1 MAKQQQLQLKVP
13 EVVDNP
19 DGWGPPDDHRAL
31 QSQLQNVPYAPF
43 NKGEK
48 LGRAS
53 DWTRNVPARYAG
65 YGRGGGGGND
75 YGVFDYFFDE
85 ADEESFR
92 LVDGKPPPRPKFGP
106 RWRFQQK
113 PQLPQRKDEEEAR
126 RREAEKERQRR
137 DKFYNQNRNM
147 QRRESATS
155 KSSVD
160 IQPDWAVLEQIPFST
175 FAKLNFH
182 VGEAEDL
189 ALCGALEFYDKT
201 YDRVTSKSERRLER
215 FKNRNFFKVTTTD
228 DPVIRRLASEDMATV
243 FATDSILATL
253 MCAPRSVY
261 SWDIVVQRVGNKLF
275 FDKRDGSQLDMLTV
289 HETAQESLPES
300 KDDINSAQSLSVEAT
315 FINQNFSQ
323 QVCNIPPALNFPF
336 QLLWCHVS
344 LVASLSMCC
353 NLVEQPPS
361 VHHRLE
367 LGQLLSFVL

>member
-19 DGWGPPDDHRAL
+19 GGWGPPDDHRAL

-53 DWTRNVPARYAG
+53 DWTRNVPVRYAG
-65 YGRGGGGGND
+65 YGRGGGGGNE

-182 VGEAEDL
+182 VEDAEDL

-243 FATDSILATL
+243 FATD
-253 MCAPRSVY
+253 RKSV
-261 SWDIVVQRVGNKLF
+261 V
-275 FDKRDGSQLDMLTV
+275 
-289 HETAQESLPES
+289 
-300 KDDINSAQSLSVEAT
+300 
-315 FINQNFSQ
+315 
-323 QVCNIPPALNFPF
+323 
-336 QLLWCHVS
+336 
-344 LVASLSMCC
+344 
-353 NLVEQPPS
+353 
-361 VHHRLE
+361 
-367 LGQLLSFVL
+367 